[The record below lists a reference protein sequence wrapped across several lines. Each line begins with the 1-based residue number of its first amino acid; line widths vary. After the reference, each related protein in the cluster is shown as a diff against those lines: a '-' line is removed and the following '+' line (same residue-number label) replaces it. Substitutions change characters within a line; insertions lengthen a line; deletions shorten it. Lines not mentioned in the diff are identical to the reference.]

1 MHHSES
7 DITGLFSQ
15 AQKAEVGFRQG
26 VIIAFN
32 GTTKENTV
40 NMGGTI
46 LTNIPVLTGVA
57 LIEGDIVGLL
67 RSNTTY
73 FILGLIII
81 PG

>member
-1 MHHSES
+1 
-7 DITGLFSQ
+7 
-15 AQKAEVGFRQG
+15 
-26 VIIAFN
+26 
-32 GTTKENTV
+32 
-40 NMGGTI
+40 MGGTI